1 MASVRNNLLIKFIPG
16 IFFLLFGCAPVATSL
31 PKGTDYN
38 LSARD
43 TLEEF
48 IKAHHIKDTFKAV
61 ARIEINDGKKYS
73 IKVAMMLKRPSLM
86 RIESIP
92 VIGPPDLFL
101 SANNDTLKI
110 FLPGKNEFYLG
121 RPSRENFSL
130 FFPVNLSPADVL
142 SIMMGIPPLPDEK
155 LRWKESVEGEKLRAD
170 LFSDDKKV
178 LTLLM
183 DGNNGRLKEI
193 AILAS
198 DGKILHTVYYDDYYK
213 VGNIDLPQKITILS
227 KGKNST
233 IVVRYSDMEFSKE
246 ENEALF
252 DLPIPV
258 GVRPII
264 MDKESSPPGTAIN
277 PSSIL
282 W

>member
-1 MASVRNNLLIKFIPG
+1 MASVKNRLIKFIPG
-16 IFFLLFGCAPVATSL
+16 ILFLLLGCAPVATSL
-31 PKGTDYN
+31 PKGTDYD
-38 LSARD
+38 LSARY
-43 TLEEF
+43 TLEKF
-48 IKAHHIKDTFKAV
+48 IKAHHIKDIFKAV
-61 ARIEINDGKKYS
+61 ARIEINSDGKKYP
-73 IKVAMMLKRPSLM
+73 IKVAMMLKRPSFM

-110 FLPGKNEFYLG
+110 FLPEENEFYLG

-142 SIMMGIPPLPDEK
+142 SIMMGIPPLHDVK

-170 LFSDDKKV
+170 FFSDDKKI

-193 AILAS
+193 VILAS
-198 DGKILHTVYYDDYYK
+198 DGEILHTVYYDDYCQ
-213 VGNIDLPQKITILS
+213 VENIDLPQKITILS

-246 ENEALF
+246 ENESLF

-264 MDKESSPPGTAIN
+264 MDRGSSSHRHG
-277 PSSIL
+277 S
-282 W
+282 

>member
-1 MASVRNNLLIKFIPG
+1 MASVRSNRLIKFIPG
-16 IFFLLFGCAPVATSL
+16 IFFLFFGCAPVAASL
-31 PKGTDYN
+31 PKGTNYD

-43 TLEEF
+43 ILEKI
-48 IKAHHIKDTFKAV
+48 IKARHIKDTFKAI
-61 ARIEINDGKKYS
+61 ARIEINSDGKKYP

-101 SANNDTLKI
+101 STNNDTLKI

-130 FFPVNLSPADVL
+130 FFPVNLSPADLL

-155 LRWKESVEGEKLRAD
+155 LRWKESAEGEKLRAD
-170 LFSDDKKV
+170 FFSDDKKV

-193 AILAS
+193 VILAS
-198 DGKILHTVYYDDYYK
+198 DGEILHTVYYDDYCK
-213 VGNIDLPQKITILS
+213 VENIDLPQKITILS

-233 IVVRYSDMEFSKE
+233 IVVRYSDMEFSEE
-246 ENEALF
+246 ENEAQF

-264 MDKESSPPGTAIN
+264 MDRESSSHRQG
-277 PSSIL
+277 S
-282 W
+282 

>member
-1 MASVRNNLLIKFIPG
+1 MASVRSNRLIKFIPG
-16 IFFLLFGCAPVATSL
+16 IFFLFFGCAPVAASL
-31 PKGTDYN
+31 PKGTNYD

-43 TLEEF
+43 ILEKI
-48 IKAHHIKDTFKAV
+48 IKARHIKDTFKAV
-61 ARIEINDGKKYS
+61 ARIEINDGKKYP

-101 SANNDTLKI
+101 STNNDTLKI

-130 FFPVNLSPADVL
+130 FFPVNLSPADLL

-155 LRWKESVEGEKLRAD
+155 LRWKESAEGEKLRAD
-170 LFSDDKKV
+170 FFSDDKKV

-193 AILAS
+193 VILAS
-198 DGKILHTVYYDDYYK
+198 DGEILHTVYYDDYCK
-213 VGNIDLPQKITILS
+213 VENVDLPQQITIIS
-227 KGKNST
+227 TRKDST

-246 ENEALF
+246 GNEALF
-252 DLPIPV
+252 DLPILV

-264 MDKESSPPGTAIN
+264 MDRK
-277 PSSIL
+277 
-282 W
+282 

>member
-1 MASVRNNLLIKFIPG
+1 MASVRNNRLIKFIPC
-16 IFFLLFGCAPVATSL
+16 IFFLLFGCAPVAASL
-31 PKGTDYN
+31 PKGTDYD

-43 TLEEF
+43 TLEKF
-48 IKAHHIKDTFKAV
+48 IKAHHIKNTFKAI

-121 RPSRENFSL
+121 RPSKENFSL
-130 FFPVNLSPADVL
+130 FFPVNLPPADVL
-142 SIMMGIPPLPDEK
+142 SIMMGIPPLPDVK
-155 LRWKESVEGEKLRAD
+155 LIWKESVEGEKLRAD
-170 LFSDDKKV
+170 FFSDDKKV
-178 LTLLM
+178 QTLLM
-183 DGNNGRLKEI
+183 DRNNGRLKEI
-193 AILAS
+193 VILAS
-198 DGKILHTVYYDDYYK
+198 NGEILHTVSYDDYCK
-213 VGNIDLPQKITILS
+213 VENIDLPQQITILS
-227 KGKNST
+227 TGKNST
-233 IVVRYSDMEFSKE
+233 IVVRYSDMEFIKE

-264 MDKESSPPGTAIN
+264 MDRGKQSSPGTAAKPGRPI
-277 PSSIL
+277 
-282 W
+282 

>member
-1 MASVRNNLLIKFIPG
+1 MASVRNNRLIKFIPG

-31 PKGTDYN
+31 PKGTEYD

-43 TLEEF
+43 TLEKF

-61 ARIEINDGKKYS
+61 ARIEINADGKKYP
-73 IKVAMMLKRPSLM
+73 IKVAMMLKRPSFM

-92 VIGPPDLFL
+92 VIGLPDLFL

-110 FLPGKNEFYLG
+110 FLPKENEFYLG

-142 SIMMGIPPLPDEK
+142 SIMMGIPPIPDDVK

-170 LFSDDKKV
+170 FFSDDKKI

-193 AILAS
+193 VILAS
-198 DGKILHTVYYDDYYK
+198 DGEILHTVNYDDYCQ
-213 VGNIDLPQKITILS
+213 VENIDLPQKITILS

-264 MDKESSPPGTAIN
+264 MDRGSSPHRQG
-277 PSSIL
+277 S
-282 W
+282 